1 MLFQN
6 IKKVRYLKHY
16 NLRKCYFM
24 ADELQHS
31 SKNIASLDIQAKELG
46 IGGDLS
52 PETDEILYKKR
63 MQKRKEVQSKRLKV
77 RKTKKGLLIVF
88 TGNGKGK
95 TTASLGMA
103 LRTIGH
109 GHKVAIIQF
118 IKGGWTTGEEKALK
132 NLSSNIS
139 WQALGEGFTWET
151 QDRVRDKELVKEAW
165 QIAKKFIIDESYK
178 LVILDEIN
186 IATKLGYLSPG
197 EIIKFIKSLNNR
209 KNHIVLTGRGASE
222 SIINQADL
230 VTEMKLIR
238 HPFKEQGIK
247 AQECVEF

>member
-1 MLFQN
+1 MTGKQKPSSRKIN
-6 IKKVRYLKHY
+6 
-16 NLRKCYFM
+16 NL
-24 ADELQHS
+24 DL
-31 SKNIASLDIQAKELG
+31 QAKELG
-46 IGGDLS
+46 IGGKLS
-52 PETDEILYKKR
+52 PETDERLYKKR
-63 MQKRKEVQSKRLKV
+63 MQKRKNIQSKRLQE

-139 WQALGEGFTWET
+139 WHALGEGFTWET
-151 QDRVRDKELVKEAW
+151 QDRIKDEELVKKAW
-165 QIAKKFIIDESYK
+165 QVAKTFIKDQSYK
-178 LVILDEIN
+178 LIILDEIN
-186 IATKLGYLSPG
+186 IATKLGYLSSE
-197 EIIKFIKSLNNR
+197 EIIAFIKSLNVR
-209 KNHIVLTGRGASE
+209 KNHIVLTGRGASD
-222 SIINQADL
+222 SIINEADL
-230 VTEMKLIR
+230 VTEMKLIK

>member
-1 MLFQN
+1 MQEQPLSSEKIF
-6 IKKVRYLKHY
+6 
-16 NLRKCYFM
+16 NL
-24 ADELQHS
+24 D
-31 SKNIASLDIQAKELG
+31 NQAKELG
-46 IGGDLS
+46 MGGKLS
-52 PETDEILYKKR
+52 PENDESSYKKR
-63 MQKRKEVQSKRLKV
+63 MQQRKDIQAERLQI
-77 RKTKKGLLIVF
+77 RKTKKGLFIVF

-109 GHKVAIIQF
+109 GYKVAIIQF

-139 WQALGEGFTWET
+139 WHSLGEGFTWET
-151 QDRVRDKELVKEAW
+151 QDRLRDEELVKEAW
-165 QIAKKFIIDESYK
+165 KIAKTFIINESYK

-186 IATKLGYLSPG
+186 IATKLGYLSPD
-197 EIIKFIKSLNNR
+197 EIISFIQSLNDR

-247 AQECVEF
+247 AQACIEF